1 MKALT
6 PPRLL
11 VAGAVACLAL
21 PSCKRNAEAKA
32 DAEWWRLEAERAEVA
47 HQVEL
52 IELRLSKKKVGDDG
66 FAQLQAE
73 VEFGDT
79 QSRELALVR
88 DGIRHDIERSLADM
102 ELVRAEWMRATR
114 AGAAGREF
122 AKFSSARGRTYEN
135 VVISRVTD
143 VGVEFRH
150 ATGTARLAAAD
161 LTPAQHELFGLDAD
175 VSGEAVRQEQES
187 ALAYGSWV
195 DEQVAAAEAV
205 AQEEEDQRIALA
217 EEAEAAA
224 RARVS
229 PPLVASTDDLAS
241 RSRLSDPPRSFGR
254 SFGSSTGYSTY
265 YYRPYSYYYRSSPSC
280 YRPYTRY
287 RPSASVLYDPSTGGA
302 PSRVNATPSY
312 RAPAKTWSFRTPST
326 GGKAPMNTGY
336 TPSVTT
342 P

>member
-1 MKALT
+1 MKAST

-11 VAGAVACLAL
+11 VAAAAACLVL
-21 PSCKRNAEAKA
+21 PSCHRNTEAKA

-52 IELRLSKKKVGDDG
+52 FELRLSKKKAGDDG

-79 QSRELALVR
+79 QRRELALVR
-88 DGIRHDIERSLADM
+88 DGIRHDIERSLEDM
-102 ELVRAEWMRATR
+102 EIVRSEWMRATR
-114 AGAAGREF
+114 ATAAGREF
-122 AKFSSARGRTYEN
+122 AKFSGVRGRTYEN
-135 VVISRVTD
+135 AVITRVTD

-161 LTPAQHELFGLDAD
+161 LTPAQHELFGLDAET
-175 VSGEAVRQEQES
+175 SGEAVRQEQES
-187 ALAYGSWV
+187 ALAYDSWV
-195 DEQVAAAEAV
+195 DEQVAAAEAA
-205 AQEEEDQRIALA
+205 AQEDEDQRIALA

-224 RARVS
+224 RVA
-229 PPLVASTDDLAS
+229 PPTVASSDDS
-241 RSRLSDPPRSFGR
+241 SPRSRLSDPPRSFGR
-254 SFGSSTGYSTY
+254 SFGSATRYSTY
-265 YYRPYSYYYRSSPSC
+265 YYQPYSYYRSTPYC
-280 YRPYTRY
+280 YRPYSRY

-312 RAPAKTWSFRTPST
+312 QRPSKTWSFRTRPSVS
-326 GGKAPMNTGY
+326 NTSVNSGS